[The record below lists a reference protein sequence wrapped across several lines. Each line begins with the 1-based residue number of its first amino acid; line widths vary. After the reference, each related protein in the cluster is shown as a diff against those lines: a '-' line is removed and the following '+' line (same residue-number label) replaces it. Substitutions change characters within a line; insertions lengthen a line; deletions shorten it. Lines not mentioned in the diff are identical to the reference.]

1 MLAFLVDCQFLT
13 AGLQSRC
20 CPAQCN
26 QIVPRQYQT
35 RAVWNGDHD
44 FEIIRLST
52 VFPATLDSQPLQMQK
67 RLGEMFAPLLAVLQ
81 QRDTEAQ
88 RLQTAG
94 ERNEALNKQAAD
106 EQMAESKD
114 CSF

>member
-1 MLAFLVDCQFLT
+1 MPCQW
-13 AGLQSRC
+13 
-20 CPAQCN
+20 
-26 QIVPRQYQT
+26 QT
-35 RAVWNGDHD
+35 RSLWCGDYD
-44 FEIIRLST
+44 LEIVRLST
-52 VFPATLDSQPLQMQK
+52 VFPATLDGQPLQMQK
-67 RLGEMFAPLLAVLQ
+67 RITEMFAPLLAVVQ

-106 EQMAESKD
+106 EQKAESKD

>member
-1 MLAFLVDCQFLT
+1 MPGQW
-13 AGLQSRC
+13 
-20 CPAQCN
+20 
-26 QIVPRQYQT
+26 QT
-35 RAVWNGDHD
+35 RALWCGDHD
-44 FEIIRLST
+44 PEIIRLSS
-52 VFPATLDSQPLQMQK
+52 VFPATLDGQPLQMQK
-67 RLGEMFAPLLAVLQ
+67 RISEMFAPLLAVVQ

-106 EQMAESKD
+106 EQKSESKD